1 MLIASAGCWEW
12 VEACPLG
19 TSARDFSSCIFSR
32 QLVSGSWL
40 DVLAQHMPHA
50 LIFCLSFSSPLPSVK
65 SISSFPY
72 HCNERKSTAMCKYHL
87 CSNTRKVP
95 GFILPPRGGFSYWL
109 LLAKERCSTHDA
121 REDISSFRTDTG
133 HIGVTICTHTL
144 QCGFLGEWV
153 ISKFHPCP
161 LLSHSPAL
169 SCWIQ
174 PQPQLSPL
182 TVPLTS
188 LLDPQSGKTRQGT
201 CWEDRLQRGSGG
213 WRMNDS
219 D

>member
-65 SISSFPY
+65 SISSYPY

-87 CSNTRKVP
+87 CSNTRCQYSSCLREEVSVTDCCWQRRDVQHTMREKTFPHSEPILGTSVSP
-95 GFILPPRGGFSYWL
+95 SARTPCSVVSLVSELFPNFI
-109 LLAKERCSTHDA
+109 
-121 REDISSFRTDTG
+121 
-133 HIGVTICTHTL
+133 
-144 QCGFLGEWV
+144 
-153 ISKFHPCP
+153 
-161 LLSHSPAL
+161 PAL
-169 SCWIQ
+169 S
-174 PQPQLSPL
+174 SPI
-182 TVPLTS
+182 
-188 LLDPQSGKTRQGT
+188 LLPSAAESSPSHN
-201 CWEDRLQRGSGG
+201 CHP
-213 WRMNDS
+213 
-219 D
+219 